1 MGTQMG
7 HAQEAL
13 TDLEQADAVRRIVT
27 QILWATDPDNGPN
40 DFSGHPDSPASV
52 ALRDV
57 RTTPSRARFS
67 ATPATTYRQ
76 HRASAHALKKDRK
89 KRCHHCNG
97 RSHIRRNCP
106 ERA

>member
-40 DFSGHPDSPASV
+40 DFSGHPDSPASI
-52 ALRDV
+52 ALCDV
-57 RTTPSRARFS
+57 RATPFRARFS

-76 HRASAHALKKDRK
+76 CRTSAHALKKDRK
-89 KRCHHCNG
+89 KRCHQCKKCG
-97 RSHIRRNCP
+97 HIRRNCP
-106 ERA
+106 EWA